1 MNDNYRQSQLS
12 HRLKLTVFVLAFNA
26 IGFAE
31 GYLLRD
37 LGLAWL
43 VPILIVP
50 ALGAVLA
57 SPQSLKRT
65 ID

>member
-1 MNDNYRQSQLS
+1 LS
-12 HRLKLTVFVLAFNA
+12 HKLKLTLLVLAFNV

-37 LGLAWL
+37 LGLVWL
-43 VPILIVP
+43 VPILIIT

-57 SPQSLKRT
+57 SRRWLR
-65 ID
+65 

>member
-1 MNDNYRQSQLS
+1 MS
-12 HRLKLTVFVLAFNA
+12 HRLKLTLLVRAFNV

-31 GYLLRD
+31 GYLLRH

-43 VPILIVP
+43 VPVLIVK

-57 SPQSLKRT
+57 SRLWLRQAGA
-65 ID
+65 